1 MILVLSFNT
10 LSCCGNLTGRVEYG
24 YHELLHIL
32 NIDQLCFIISL
43 SIGKKLMKDE
53 LLTIFADFLDVEK
66 SELTNNKS
74 LEDLGIDSLTL
85 AEFMFEIEDKF
96 GVNLTTEMQ
105 GQLSELINLGDIL
118 NKTEE
123 IILQQ
128 QETNG

>member
-1 MILVLSFNT
+1 
-10 LSCCGNLTGRVEYG
+10 
-24 YHELLHIL
+24 
-32 NIDQLCFIISL
+32 
-43 SIGKKLMKDE
+43 MKDE